1 MRAVSTNQSPLADL
15 RIEQVDNPFAPGDV
29 LKGSF
34 VVHVEHAEEVKSAEL
49 SVLWYTA
56 GKGEEDFGVHY
67 FKRYTTEGPDGV
79 ELARRREFRT
89 LLPEQPLSYDGLIV
103 KVCWCAR
110 LRLFMSRGRQQVLEV
125 PLKLGEVAPARPP
138 KLVPA
143 DEVDEEDPL
152 G

>member
-1 MRAVSTNQSPLADL
+1 MRAVSTNHTPVADL
-15 RIEQVDNPFAPGDV
+15 RVEQADKPHRPGDV

-67 FKRYTTEGPDGV
+67 FKRFTTEGPDGV

-110 LRLFMSRGRQQVLEV
+110 LRLFLGRGRQQVLET
-125 PLKLGEVAPARPP
+125 PFRLGEVTPALPP
-138 KLVPA
+138 KLVPS
-143 DEVDEEDPL
+143 EEDD
-152 G
+152 